1 MEEENKEYLELR
13 LKDIMEPMIAQALLK
28 RPKNVAKFMLNWL
41 KEKYNRTESDALKN
55 NSENEESNDVSV
67 WLIGKEDEAEP
78 LHLPKRR
85 VARRKSVSAEVYG
98 PLNKRETLH
107 PHPVPKT
114 EAQKEHILQRLK
126 DCLIFNALDKN
137 ELEIVVDAVEEKK
150 CAKDEV
156 VTSQGD
162 EGKELH
168 IVETGTLSCS
178 RKLVWL
184 RVRIGRRG
192 AEVPQKLPAGR
203 CLWRSRSPL

>member
-41 KEKYNRTESDALKN
+41 KEKYNRTESDSLKN

-78 LHLPKRR
+78 IPLPKRP
-85 VARRKSVSAEVYG
+85 VARRMSVSAEVYG
-98 PLNKRETLH
+98 QLNKRETPH

-114 EAQKEHILQRLK
+114 EAQKQHILQRLK

-137 ELEIVVDAVEEKK
+137 ELEVVVDAIEERK

-156 VTSQGD
+156 VINQGGD
-162 EGKELH
+162 GEELC
-168 IVETGTLSCS
+168 IVESGTLSCS
-178 RKLVWL
+178 RKLVCL
-184 RVRIGRRG
+184 RVRVGRRG
-192 AEVPQKLPAGR
+192 AKVPEELPAGR
-203 CLWRSRSPL
+203 SIWCTSSPL